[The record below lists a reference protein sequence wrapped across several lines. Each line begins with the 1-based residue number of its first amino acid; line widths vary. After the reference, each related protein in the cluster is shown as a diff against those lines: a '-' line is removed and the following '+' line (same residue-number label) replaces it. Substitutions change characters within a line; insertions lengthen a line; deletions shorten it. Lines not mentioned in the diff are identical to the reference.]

1 MNLNVI
7 ESTTW
12 TNRSSLL
19 EDATFMVMH
28 LQWHPPAR
36 AGDEP
41 RFLLWGETTD
51 AEAPKRQRGR
61 LAAKPR
67 PKPHPFAIESQG
79 ILRRLLQQF
88 DPIFISQ
95 GSESLTLLLP
105 STRTGPLPS
114 PSLIHPWEIDQKA
127 PRLAPWQIEAL
138 RLPLST
144 TVELLNK
151 IDTCKCPERV
161 VLGSDMLY
169 WRQAFNL
176 VLEALTRQLYV
187 PAITAI
193 ESQADTYAA
202 IWRLVFDAAPFRESL
217 IAMAQAMPPLCRSEI
232 SEDGEEPSALNL
244 LKDFIQH
251 TGDYLIRTW
260 GDNAPHRISYLHN
273 HNSTTTWLKSLLTEP
288 AIPGASSQIRNFA
301 SAVQTWQQSLAPA
314 GNTNYT
320 IALRLIPPPHSDENG
335 HLHVP
340 EGGWRLEY
348 MLQARDDS
356 DLLVS
361 AKQVWQVQEETL
373 IYRQRRFSHP
383 QEKLLKAL
391 GQAVNVFPPIERSLQ
406 EPTPTGVELATTEVY
421 HFLREATPLLEQSGF
436 TLILPSWWEEAGTR
450 LALRLFLTPIAP
462 KPPDLVS
469 DPASGDKPIA
479 YRWELVLGETT
490 LTRETF
496 ADLVALRSPLVQK
509 GSRWLRLDPEQIE
522 AARRFWKR
530 HSFEG
535 RLDLQQ
541 ALRAALGLDEHVDI
555 AGLPIYKVIAES
567 WLPDLIK
574 RLGEGDEVLRNT
586 SQPAELAG
594 ELRPY
599 QRFGYAW
606 LRSHRQLGL
615 GACLADDM
623 GLGKTIQTIA
633 LLLQEHGE
641 SGHRDKPSLLVCP
654 TSLLG
659 NWRREFERFAPDLR
673 IFTHYGA
680 DRAAKETFV
689 AVVSEY
695 DVILTSYT
703 LARRDVEL
711 FYDFHWH
718 GLILDE
724 AQKIKNPAA
733 LTTQAIYDIPSQFR
747 IALTGTPVENRL
759 SELWSIFNFLNRGYL
774 GSLSSFRKNFALPI
788 ERYHDPVAV
797 SRLQRMAR
805 PFILRRLKSD
815 PAVIQDLP
823 ERLDMK
829 VYCTLASEQAVLYQ
843 AVVEEGLPRIADSR
857 GRARRIHVFN
867 LLTRLKQILN
877 HPDLYPRQ
885 ADSAQLTDVQLADA
899 QLPAESF
906 AQRSG
911 KLDRLSSMLEE
922 VLDIGDRSLVF
933 TQFAE
938 TGNLLATYIQKHFDR
953 PVYYMH
959 GGVPTKKRQE
969 MVTRFQEDPYAPH
982 IFVLT
987 LGTGGLGLNLTA
999 ANHVF
1004 HFDRWWNPAVE
1015 DQASDR
1021 TYRIGQTRNV
1031 QIHKFI
1037 TAGTVEEAIDE
1048 MIERKRGLAE
1058 AIVGSDEGWVAN
1070 LSDDELADIVQ
1081 LRKDRI

>member
-1 MNLNVI
+1 MSLNVI
-7 ESTTW
+7 QSTTW
-12 TNRSSLL
+12 INHTSPF
-19 EDATFMVMH
+19 EDATLIVLH

-36 AGDEP
+36 PEDEP
-41 RFLLWGETTD
+41 RFLLWGETAD
-51 AEAPKRQRGR
+51 AESPKRQRGR

-67 PKPHPFAIESQG
+67 PKPHPFAIRSQSV
-79 ILRRLLQQF
+79 LRRLLQQF
-88 DPIFISQ
+88 DPTLISQ
-95 GSESLTLLLP
+95 GSETLTLLLP

-127 PRLAPWQIEAL
+127 PRLAPWQIETL

-144 TVELLNK
+144 TIELLNR
-151 IDTCKCPERV
+151 IDTCECPERV
-161 VLGSDMLY
+161 VLGPDMLY

-176 VLEALTRQLYV
+176 VLEALTQQLYV
-187 PAITAI
+187 PAITAL
-193 ESQADTYAA
+193 ESQADAYAA

-217 IAMAQAMPPLCRSEI
+217 IAMAQAMPPLCRSALT
-232 SEDGEEPSALNL
+232 EDSEEPSALAL
-244 LKDFIQH
+244 LKDFIQY

-273 HNSTTTWLKSLLTEP
+273 HNSTAAWLKSLLAEP
-288 AIPGASSQIRNFA
+288 TIPGAGSQMRSFA
-301 SAVQTWQQSLAPA
+301 SAVQTWQQNLAPA
-314 GNTNYT
+314 GSANYT
-320 IALRLIPPPHSDENG
+320 IALRLIPPAHSADNG
-335 HLHVP
+335 NLYVP

-361 AKQVWQVQEETL
+361 ARQVWQAQEEDL
-373 IYRQRRFSHP
+373 IYQQRRFSRP

-391 GQAVNVFPPIERSLQ
+391 GQAVYVFPPIERSLQ

-421 HFLREATPLLEQSGF
+421 HFLREAAPLLEQSGF
-436 TLILPSWWEEAGTR
+436 TLILPSWWEEAGAR
-450 LALRLFLTPIAP
+450 LALRLFLTPLLP
-462 KPPDLVS
+462 QPPDLVD
-469 DPASGDKPIA
+469 DPQSGDKPIA
-479 YRWELVLGETT
+479 YRWELVLGDTT
-490 LTRETF
+490 LTQETF
-496 ADLVALRSPLVQK
+496 ADLVDLRSPLVQK
-509 GSRWLRLDPEQIE
+509 ENRWLRLDPEQIE

-530 HSFEG
+530 HSFAG

-567 WLPDLIK
+567 WLPELIK
-574 RLGEGDEVLRNT
+574 RLGEGDRVLRNAV
-586 SQPAELAG
+586 QPAKLTG

-606 LRSHRQLGL
+606 LRTHRQLGL

-633 LLLQEHGE
+633 LLLQEHVE
-641 SGHRDKPSLLVCP
+641 LKRSDAPSLLVCP

-673 IFTHYGA
+673 VFSHYGA
-680 DRAAKETFV
+680 DRAGKETFT
-689 AVVSEY
+689 ATVSDY

-703 LARRDVEL
+703 LARRDAEL
-711 FYDFHWH
+711 VHDFQWH

-724 AQKIKNPAA
+724 AQKIKNPSA

-759 SELWSIFNFLNRGYL
+759 SELWSIFHFLNRGYL
-774 GSLSSFRKNFALPI
+774 GSLASFRKNFALPI
-788 ERYHDPVAV
+788 ERYHDPVAM

-829 VYCTLASEQAVLYQ
+829 VYCTLANEQAALYQ

-857 GRARRIHVFN
+857 GRTRRIHVFN

-877 HPDLYPRQ
+877 HPDLYRHPPE
-885 ADSAQLTDVQLADA
+885 SEHLVPT
-899 QLPAESF
+899 PAVTESF

-911 KLDRLSSMLEE
+911 KLDRLTAMLEE

-938 TGNLLATYIQKHFDR
+938 TGNMLATYLQKRFDR
-953 PVYYMH
+953 PVFYMY
-959 GGVPTKKRQE
+959 GGVNTKKRQE
-969 MVTRFQEDPYAPH
+969 MVMRFQEDPYAPH

-1058 AIVGSDEGWVAN
+1058 AIVGSDEGWVAT
-1070 LSDDELADIVQ
+1070 LSDDELADLVQ

>member
-7 ESTTW
+7 QSTTW
-12 TNRSSLL
+12 TSHISPF
-19 EDATFMVMH
+19 EDAAFMVIH
-28 LQWHPPAR
+28 LQWHPSAR

-41 RFLLWGETTD
+41 HFLLWGETVD
-51 AEAPKRQRGR
+51 AAPPKRQRGR

-67 PKPHPFAIESQG
+67 PKPHPFAIKSQG

-88 DPIFISQ
+88 DPTLISQ
-95 GSESLTLLLP
+95 GSEPLTLFLP

-127 PRLAPWQIEAL
+127 PRLEPWQIKAL

-151 IDTCKCPERV
+151 IDICECPERV
-161 VLGSDMLY
+161 VPGSDMRY

-176 VLEALTRQLYV
+176 VLEALTQQLYV
-187 PAITAI
+187 PTLTAL

-202 IWRLVFDAAPFRESL
+202 TWRLVFDTDPFRESL
-217 IAMAQAMPPLCRSEI
+217 IAMAQAMPPLCRSELPD
-232 SEDGEEPSALNL
+232 DGEEPSALSL

-260 GDNAPHRISYLHN
+260 SNNAPHRITYLHN
-273 HNSTTTWLKSLLTEP
+273 HNVTTTWLKSLLAEP
-288 AIPGASSQIRNFA
+288 AISGASGQIRTFA
-301 SAVQTWQQSLAPA
+301 SAVQTWQQNLAPA
-314 GNTNYT
+314 GNTTYT
-320 IALRLIPPPHSDENG
+320 IALRLIPPPHSGDNNDM
-335 HLHVP
+335 HVP

-348 MLQARDDS
+348 MLQARDDP

-361 AKQVWQVQEETL
+361 AKQVWQAQEEAL

-391 GQAVNVFPPIERSLQ
+391 GQAAHVFPPIERSLQ

-421 HFLREATPLLEQSGF
+421 QFLREAAPLLEQSGF
-436 TLILPSWWEEAGTR
+436 TLILPPWWEEAGTR
-450 LALRLFLTPIAP
+450 LALRLFLTPIASH
-462 KPPDLVS
+462 PPDLVG
-469 DPASGDKPIA
+469 DPESGGKPIA

-509 GSRWLRLDPEQIE
+509 GNRWLRLDPEQIE
-522 AARRFWKR
+522 AARHFWKR

-555 AGLPIYKVIAES
+555 AGLPIYKVVAES
-567 WLPDLIK
+567 WLPGLIK
-574 RLGEGDEVLRNT
+574 RLGEGDEVLRNAR
-586 SQPAELAG
+586 QPAKLTG

-633 LLLQEHGE
+633 LLLQEHDE
-641 SGHRDKPSLLVCP
+641 PGHRSKPSLLVCP

-659 NWRREFERFAPDLR
+659 NWRREFERFAPGLR

-680 DRAAKETFV
+680 DRAGKEAFA

-695 DVILTSYT
+695 DVVLTSYT
-703 LARRDVEL
+703 LARRDTEL
-711 FYDFHWH
+711 FHDFQWH

-724 AQKIKNPAA
+724 AQKIKNPNA
-733 LTTQAIYDIPSQFR
+733 LTTQAIYNIPSQFR

-829 VYCTLASEQAVLYQ
+829 VYCTLANEQAALYQ
-843 AVVEEGLPRIADSR
+843 TVVEEGLPRIADSR

-877 HPDLYPRQ
+877 HPDLYPHS
-885 ADSAQLTDVQLADA
+885 ADSAPLAA
-899 QLPAESF
+899 APLAVESF

-911 KLDRLSSMLEE
+911 KLDRLTAMMEE
-922 VLDIGDRSLVF
+922 VLDIGDRALVF

-938 TGNLLATYIQKHFDR
+938 TGNLLATYLQEQFDR
-953 PVYYMH
+953 PVFYMH
-959 GGVPTKKRQE
+959 GGVPTKRRQE
-969 MVTRFQEDPYAPH
+969 MVMRFQEDPYAPH

-1081 LRKDRI
+1081 LRNDRI

>member
-1 MNLNVI
+1 MI
-7 ESTTW
+7 QSTSW
-12 TNRSSLL
+12 TNHTSLL

-28 LQWHPPAR
+28 LHWHLPLR
-36 AGDEP
+36 AENEP
-41 RFLLWGETTD
+41 RFLLWGETAD
-51 AEAPKRQRGR
+51 APTPKRQRGR

-67 PKPHPFAIESQG
+67 PKPHPFAIKSQS
-79 ILRRLLQQF
+79 ILRGLLQQF
-88 DPIFISQ
+88 DPTLISQ
-95 GSESLTLLLP
+95 GSEDLTLLLP
-105 STRTGPLPS
+105 TTRTGPWPS
-114 PSLIHPWEIDQKA
+114 PSLIHPWEIDQRE
-127 PRLAPWQIEAL
+127 PRLAPWQIETL
-138 RLPLST
+138 RLPLPT
-144 TVELLNK
+144 TVELLNS
-151 IDTCKCPERV
+151 IDACECPERV
-161 VLGSDMLY
+161 VLGSDLLY

-176 VLEALTRQLYV
+176 VLEALTQQLYV
-187 PAITAI
+187 PTVST
-193 ESQADTYAA
+193 ESQADVYAA
-202 IWRLVFDAAPFRESL
+202 TWRFLFDTAPFKESL
-217 IAMAQAMPPLCRSEI
+217 IAMAQAMPPLCRSEV
-232 SEDGEEPSALNL
+232 SAGGEEPSALVI

-260 GDNAPHRISYLHN
+260 GDDAPHHISYLHN
-273 HNSTTTWLKSLLTEP
+273 HNDTVTWLKALFAEP
-288 AIPGASSQIRNFA
+288 AALGASSQSRSFA
-301 SAVQTWQQSLAPA
+301 SAVQAWQQNLDPA

-320 IALRLIPPPHSDENG
+320 IALRLIPPAHSDDNDD
-335 HLHVP
+335 LHVP

-348 MLQARDDS
+348 MLQARDDPA
-356 DLLVS
+356 LLVS
-361 AKQVWQVQEETL
+361 AEQVWLAQEETL

-391 GQAVNVFPPIERSLQ
+391 GQAVHVFPPIERSLQ
-406 EPTPTGVELATTEVY
+406 APTPTGVELATTEVY
-421 HFLREATPLLEQSGF
+421 QFLREAAPLLEQSGF
-436 TLILPSWWEEAGTR
+436 TLILPSWWEEAGTH
-450 LALRLFLTPIAP
+450 LALRLFLTPVVP
-462 KPPDLVS
+462 EPPDIVGN
-469 DPASGDKPIA
+469 PESGDKPIA

-490 LTRETF
+490 LTPETF
-496 ADLVALRSPLVQK
+496 ADLVSLRSPLVQK
-509 GSRWLRLDPEQIE
+509 GNRWLRLDPEQIE

-541 ALRAALGLDEHVDI
+541 ALRAALGLDKHVDI
-555 AGLPIYKVIAES
+555 AGLPIYKVIATG
-567 WLPDLIK
+567 WLPALIE
-574 RLGEGDEVLRNT
+574 RLGEGDDVLRNAD
-586 SQPAELAG
+586 QPSELVG

-606 LRSHRQLGL
+606 LRTHRQLGL

-633 LLLQEHGE
+633 LLLQEHKE
-641 SGHRDKPSLLVCP
+641 SKQSATPSLLVCP

-659 NWRREFERFAPDLR
+659 NWRREFECFAPDLR
-673 IFTHYGA
+673 IFTHYGS
-680 DRAAKETFV
+680 DRAGKEDFAATIF
-689 AVVSEY
+689 EY
-695 DVILTSYT
+695 DVILTSYA
-703 LARRDVEL
+703 LARRDAEL
-711 FYDFHWH
+711 LHDFKWH

-724 AQKIKNPAA
+724 AQKIKNPDA
-733 LTTQAIYDIPSQFR
+733 LTTKAIYGVPSQFR

-774 GSLSSFRKNFALPI
+774 GSLSSFRKNFAMPI
-788 ERYHDPVAV
+788 ERYHDPVAMA
-797 SRLQRMAR
+797 RLQRMAR

-815 PAVIQDLP
+815 PVVIQDLP

-829 VYCTLASEQAVLYQ
+829 VYCTLANEQAALYQ

-857 GRARRIHVFN
+857 GGARRIHVFN

-877 HPDLYPRQ
+877 HPDLYPHDAEYDQ
-885 ADSAQLTDVQLADA
+885 ATTI
-899 QLPAESF
+899 PF

-911 KLDRLSSMLEE
+911 KLDRLTAMLEE

-938 TGNLLATYIQKHFDR
+938 TGKMLANHIQKQFDH
-953 PVYYMH
+953 PVYYMY
-959 GGVPTKKRQE
+959 GGIAAKKRQE
-969 MVTRFQEDPYAPH
+969 MVMRFQDDPNAPR

-1048 MIERKRGLAE
+1048 MIDRKRGLAE
-1058 AIVGSDEGWVAN
+1058 AVIGSDEGWVAS
-1070 LSDDELADIVQ
+1070 LSDGEIAELVQ